1 MEEKLQELAAKYQI
15 PKGLLKEAI
24 QREKE
29 KVVLQNRKMVPV
41 LTDMIERYADSLES
55 SLENDDYGA

>member
-29 KVVLQNRKMVPV
+29 KVVLQNRKLVPV

-55 SLENDDYGA
+55 SLENDDYGT